1 MLHAHH
7 FNNAQRGNHV
17 LYRHGETNH
26 CPGCGRSHWIIGR
39 ITAECAFCA
48 TAIQLQEASVTRD
61 VRILERGRRHPIHTP
76 SPYMGIIR
84 RGKGSS
90 GLR

>member
-17 LYRHGETNH
+17 LYRHGMSNN
-26 CPGCGRSHWIIGR
+26 CPGCGRSQWIIGR
-39 ITAECAFCA
+39 RTAECCFCA
-48 TAIQLQEASVTRD
+48 TAIE
-61 VRILERGRRHPIHTP
+61 LEEPAPSSTPHIMQRGRPGTIHTP
-76 SPYMGIIR
+76 NPYSGIIR
-84 RGKGSS
+84 HGKGNR